1 MSKVTR
7 EDLEE
12 IAERAAAN
20 GQPLIAGTMM
30 ALCGAIGDPV
40 QENVLARLVLT
51 AAQIGWD
58 SATER
63 INEIIA
69 RQQ

>member
-1 MSKVTR
+1 MQKVTR
-7 EDLEE
+7 EELEA
-12 IAERAAAN
+12 IAERAAVA

-30 ALCGAIGDPV
+30 ALCGAMGDAV
-40 QENVLARLVLT
+40 QENILARLVLT
-51 AAQIGWD
+51 AAQIGRD
-58 SATER
+58 SATEK